1 MSAPLHFTLSLA
13 DWREMFLHFLMLSVL
28 SVGGAVSTIPEMQ
41 RFLVIRQ
48 HWLTDPQFTGSI
60 AIAQSAPGPNILFVA
75 LMGWNVGMN
84 AGGPWQALLT
94 MAVMMIAIMLPSSIL
109 TLIATRWL
117 HRNRELRTVRAF
129 KQGMA
134 PIVIGL
140 LLATAW
146 ILASVNHNFRT
157 DVPIW
162 LVSIATALLVWRTR
176 IHILFILLTGAIL
189 GWFHLV

>member
-1 MSAPLHFTLSLA
+1 MSAPLQFTLGFH
-13 DWREMFLHFLMLSVL
+13 DWLEMFLHFLMLSLL

-41 RFLVIRQ
+41 RFLVTRQ

-75 LMGWNVGMN
+75 LLGWNVGMN
-84 AGGPWQALLT
+84 AGGPWQGLLAVAVI
-94 MAVMMIAIMLPSSIL
+94 MAAIMVPSSVL
-109 TLIATRWL
+109 TLVATRWL
-117 HRNRELRTVRAF
+117 HRNRDRRAVRAF

-134 PIVIGL
+134 PIVIAL

-146 ILASVNHNFRT
+146 ILASVNDNFRT

-162 LVSIATALLVWRTR
+162 LVTIATALLIWRTK
-176 IHILFILLTGAIL
+176 IHILFILLAGAAL

>member
-1 MSAPLHFTLSLA
+1 MSAPLQFTLSFD
-13 DWREMFLHFLMLSVL
+13 DWREMFLHFLMLSL
-28 SVGGAVSTIPEMQ
+28 LAVGGAISTVSEMQ

-48 HWLTDPQFTGSI
+48 HWLTTTQFTSSI

-84 AGGPWQALLT
+84 AGGLWQALLT

-109 TLIATRWL
+109 TMIATRWL

-134 PIVIGL
+134 PIVIAL

-176 IHILFILLTGAIL
+176 IHILLILLTGAIL

>member
-1 MSAPLHFTLSLA
+1 MSAPLHFTLSWA
-13 DWREMFLHFLMLSVL
+13 DWREIFLHFLMLSLL

-41 RFLVIRQ
+41 RFLVIRE
-48 HWLTDPQFTGSI
+48 HWLTTTQFTGSI

-84 AGGPWQALLT
+84 AGGAWQALLT
-94 MAVMMIAIMLPSSIL
+94 MVVMMIAIMLPSSIL

-134 PIVIGL
+134 PIVIAL

-146 ILASVNHNFRT
+146 ILASANHNFRT

-162 LVSIATALLVWRTR
+162 LVSIVTALLVWRTR
-176 IHILFILLTGAIL
+176 IHILLILLTGAIL
-189 GWFHLV
+189 GWFHLI

>member
-1 MSAPLHFTLSLA
+1 MNGPLHFTLGFH
-13 DWREMFLHFLMLSVL
+13 DWLEMFLHFLMLSLL

-41 RFLVIRQ
+41 RFLVTRQ
-48 HWLTDPQFTGSI
+48 QWLTDPQFAGSI

-75 LMGWNVGMN
+75 LLGWNVGMN
-84 AGGPWQALLT
+84 AGGPWQGLL
-94 MAVMMIAIMLPSSIL
+94 AVVIIMSAIMVPSSVL

-117 HRNRELRTVRAF
+117 HRNRDRRAVRAF

-134 PIVIGL
+134 PIVIAL
-140 LLATAW
+140 LLATSW
-146 ILASVNHNFRT
+146 ILASVNHDFRT

-162 LVSIATALLVWRTR
+162 LVTIATALLIWRTK
-176 IHILFILLTGAIL
+176 IHILFILLAGAAL